1 MGLEAGSRLKSQGK
15 WLGVGGTFCG
25 TVSTF
30 SPRIYDR
37 FGLYS
42 VGRKQLAVHDGPCQ
56 WLETLSPTSHQEF
69 QLNSRL
75 MV

>member
-1 MGLEAGSRLKSQGK
+1 MSRMTTIDPWFAEPHHLPNPAP
-15 WLGVGGTFCG
+15 C
-25 TVSTF
+25 
-30 SPRIYDR
+30 ICDR

>member
-1 MGLEAGSRLKSQGK
+1 MSRMTAIDPPNPRKGGS
-15 WLGVGGTFCG
+15 F
-25 TVSTF
+25 
-30 SPRIYDR
+30 D
-37 FGLYS
+37 
-42 VGRKQLAVHDGPCQ
+42 VGRKQLAVHDGFCQ